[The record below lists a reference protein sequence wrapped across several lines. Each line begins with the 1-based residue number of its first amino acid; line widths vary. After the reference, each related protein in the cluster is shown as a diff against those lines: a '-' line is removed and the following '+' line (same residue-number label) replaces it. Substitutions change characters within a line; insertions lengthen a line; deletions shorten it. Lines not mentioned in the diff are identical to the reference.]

1 MAPNGANNSKF
12 RNITNW
18 RQLAPIL
25 GQSPIGACAM
35 IDSLFFNILVDE
47 SLPNISKTLIY
58 RAWRG
63 NGKCTVYRNARSIEF
78 SNLRDKIGTKRIV
91 QSYFVVDILFLRVF
105 EVFKRRG
112 SIFYR

>member
-1 MAPNGANNSKF
+1 MAPIIQNLGTSPIGA
-12 RNITNW
+12 NW

-63 NGKCTVYRNARSIEF
+63 KRKMHGL
-78 SNLRDKIGTKRIV
+78 SNFQI
-91 QSYFVVDILFLRVF
+91 
-105 EVFKRRG
+105 
-112 SIFYR
+112 